1 MFPNSKTWRSGHL
14 DTKSSFSD
22 ASYKSSPLSFD
33 GSKWCDYVAT
43 SCKSLEKPKKLS
55 FIIGGCCYSI
65 SCKSTRVCCSNACN
79 TGTFFFHYNGILRN
93 VLQTFLSTIGCSIEE
108 KKAYITKMQFTI
120 NPSHQCL
127 SFSIWPW
134 CAYNC
139 GLSRKHFFGTRIVLS
154 YANKGGNHDDNC
166 ERLQHFA
173 NEVIK
178 TE

>member
-1 MFPNSKTWRSGHL
+1 MMRLCRNKLQEFRKTKKTFFYYRRL
-14 DTKSSFSD
+14 LLLNQLQKY
-22 ASYKSSPLSFD
+22 ASLLQQCMQYRNL
-33 GSKWCDYVAT
+33 
-43 SCKSLEKPKKLS
+43 
-55 FIIGGCCYSI
+55 
-65 SCKSTRVCCSNACN
+65 
-79 TGTFFFHYNGILRN
+79 FFHYNGILRN